1 MSASARFYQMQADNC
16 AAAAATAMLDNQ
28 RETLL
33 RSQAAWQQLAAREV
47 KVSLA
52 RIERER
58 SSKDKDTH
66 G

>member
-16 AAAAATAMLDNQ
+16 AAAAAASVLDNQ

-33 RSQAAWQQLAAREV
+33 RSQAAWLQLAAREI

-52 RIERER
+52 RVERER
-58 SSKDKDTH
+58 SSKEKDTD